1 MIMIADI
8 LSVIIAYGL
17 ALLLRFDMRY
27 SKIPGQYL
35 VGYGY
40 YVVLAAIVTIAAYII
55 AKLYR
60 SVWTYAGISEV
71 LRTCVASIIAALVTD
86 VVFSISIIPMP
97 FSFYFVGWGLT
108 FGATAAIRMTYRTSC
123 MVHPTKPVNRKI
135 S

>member
-1 MIMIADI
+1 MKKKAMIMIADV

-27 SKIPGQYL
+27 SKIPEQYL

-40 YVVLAAIVTIAAYII
+40 YIILAAIVTVAAYIV

-71 LRTCVASIIAALVTD
+71 LRTCVASLFAAIVTD
-86 VVFSISIIPMP
+86 VVFHPLINS
-97 FSFYFVGWGLT
+97 T
-108 FGATAAIRMTYRTSC
+108 F
-123 MVHPTKPVNRKI
+123 
-135 S
+135 

>member
-1 MIMIADI
+1 MIADI

-27 SKIPGQYL
+27 SKIPEQYL

-40 YVVLAAIVTIAAYII
+40 YIALAAIVTVAAYIV

-71 LRTCVASIIAALVTD
+71 LRTCVASLIAAVVTD
-86 VVFSISIIPMP
+86 VVFSISIIPM
-97 FSFYFVGWGLT
+97 LR
-108 FGATAAIRMTYRTSC
+108 TAS
-123 MVHPTKPVNRKI
+123 PI
-135 S
+135 SISM